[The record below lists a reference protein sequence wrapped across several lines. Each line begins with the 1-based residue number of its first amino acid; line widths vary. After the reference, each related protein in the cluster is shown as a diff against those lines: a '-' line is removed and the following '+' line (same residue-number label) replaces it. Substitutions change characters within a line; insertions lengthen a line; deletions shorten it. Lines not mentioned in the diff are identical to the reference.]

1 MGNNAADPRIWAAQR
16 AGGTING
23 KILRC
28 SRGNGSKGEIV
39 TRITSQLQVV
49 SSVGG
54 QLEIVSAICQTGKWN
69 QEFAISE
76 CLSHGGCYEGDVS
89 AYCVHRPPFIDV
101 VDVVRDR
108 LVNCQWVSL
117 EVWLARACLENGP
130 RQCDRGKHSKTSNEF
145 GGKDHDD
152 SCREHRIQDL

>member
-1 MGNNAADPRIWAAQR
+1 M
-16 AGGTING
+16 
-23 KILRC
+23 
-28 SRGNGSKGEIV
+28 

-54 QLEIVSAICQTGKWN
+54 QPCSQKVSQCVKGRRRYGSNGLEIVSAICQTGKWN